1 MLRLDALTVQL
12 GDRVILD
19 RVDLRLSERDRTALV
34 GLNGAGKTTLLKAA
48 SGLLV
53 PDGGDVQLGK
63 GQTLGYLSQ
72 EHLVTPGATLWQEAS
87 SVLDPIRALEERAN
101 RLLEGADDSEGA
113 ERDRALEEAET
124 LLERFR
130 REDGWQLDARCGRV
144 LSGLGFRREEWY
156 RSASELSGGRRIV
169 VGLAR
174 LLLQRPT
181 FLLLDEPTNHLDI
194 ETRTWLLQELR
205 GWPGGV
211 LVISHD
217 RDFLDRLCGRT
228 LEIARGRL
236 WSYTGGYTSY
246 VRQRDEAIAGLRARA
261 EAQAEERARLQA
273 FIDRFRAKPTKAA
286 QVQSRVRMLEKMEP
300 IVVPDPLPKVRLR
313 FPEPPP
319 AASPMVEI
327 RDLAKAYGVKRVLEE
342 VDASVYPG
350 ERILLVG
357 PNGAGK
363 STLLGILAGH
373 VRPDTGVVQEL
384 PGTRAA
390 YFAQDQAEELADDT
404 TVLSA
409 VAAADPLL
417 GEARLRAVLGAL
429 LFTGDDVQKPCGV
442 LSGGEKSRVA
452 LGRVLLRRANLLLL
466 DEPTNHLDIHSKEV
480 LAEAL
485 EAYVGTVVFV
495 SHDREF
501 ANRLATHVWE
511 VGGGRVQVHRG
522 NLDDFLWGKAI
533 AAGIAARRAP
543 GESAPDHWLL
553 VGLPEG
559 AEAGSGPK
567 IAADVE
573 NDVGREAWKD
583 RKKRAADKRRLERR
597 AEELMAEIEEM
608 EARVEALDA
617 ELATGD
623 GGWERLAAVADERGR
638 VASAAAAGWAEWES
652 IDAALGTER
661 SDGVS

>member
-1 MLRLDALTVQL
+1 VLRLDSVTVQL

-48 SGLLV
+48 AGLLST
-53 PDGGDVQLGK
+53 DGGEIAVGK
-63 GQTLGYLSQ
+63 GQSMGYLSQ
-72 EHLVTPGATLWQEAS
+72 EHLVSPGKTLWQEAS
-87 SVLDPIRALEERAN
+87 GVLDPIRALEERAN
-101 RLLEGADDSEGA
+101 ALLAQAEESDGAARDKMLDQA
-113 ERDRALEEAET
+113 EQ

-130 REDGWQLDARCGRV
+130 REDGWQLDARCGRI
-144 LSGLGFRREEWY
+144 LSGLGFRREEWDLP
-156 RSASELSGGRRIV
+156 AEELSGGRQIV

-194 ETRTWLLQELR
+194 ETRTWLMQELK

-217 RDFLDRLCGRT
+217 RDFLDRLCART
-228 LEIARGRL
+228 VEIARGRL

-246 VRQRDEAIAGLRARA
+246 VRQRDEAIAGLRAKA

-273 FIDRFRAKPTKAA
+273 FVDRFRAKPTKAA
-286 QVQSRVRMLEKMEP
+286 QVQSRVRMIEKMEP

-319 AASPMVEI
+319 AASPMLEL
-327 RDLAKAYGVKRVLEE
+327 RDLAKSYGVKRVLEE

-363 STLLGILAGH
+363 STLLGVLAGH
-373 VRPDTGVVQEL
+373 VRPDAGVVQEL

-390 YFAQDQAEELADDT
+390 YFAQDQAKELGDDE

-409 VAAADPLL
+409 LARIDPLL

-429 LFTGDDVQKPCGV
+429 LFTGDDVKKPCGV

-485 EAYVGTVVFV
+485 EAYAGTVIFV

-522 NLDDFLWGKAI
+522 DLDDFLWGKAM
-533 AAGIAARRAP
+533 AAGIATRRAP
-543 GESAPDHWLL
+543 GETAPDHWLL

-559 AEAGSGPK
+559 AEAGEGPK
-567 IAADVE
+567 IAARSAGDA
-573 NDVGREAWKD
+573 GRGAWKD
-583 RKKRAADKRRLERR
+583 RKKRSADRRRMERR
-597 AEELMAEIEEM
+597 AEELMVEIERL

-617 ELATGD
+617 ELAAGE
-623 GGWERLAAVADERGR
+623 GGWEKLATVVEERTR
-638 VASAAAAGWAEWES
+638 VAAKAADGWAEWEAL
-652 IDAALGTER
+652 DAALGT
-661 SDGVS
+661 SDPAEVS